1 MDDQL
6 HDRPNLKA
14 GQNVDKLTDSLAS
27 SQKMK
32 FPQMSDFIR
41 ICSIEVTIMTA
52 PVSDKWGI

>member
-1 MDDQL
+1 MDYQL

-14 GQNVDKLTDSLAS
+14 GQNVDRIPDSLAS

-41 ICSIEVTIMTA
+41 IPSIEVIIMTA
-52 PVSDKWGI
+52 SVSDKWGI

>member
-14 GQNVDKLTDSLAS
+14 GQNVDKLSDALAA

-41 ICSIEVTIMTA
+41 ICSIEVTIITA
-52 PVSDKWGI
+52 SVSDKWGI